1 MPWITRVLPAFIILI
16 LVAQAAT
23 AQTLGPFT
31 WQTQPYCNVL
41 TVTVVPQGSHYQV
54 VGHDNLCGTGVAPV
68 TGTAV
73 PVGGDVRFGLA
84 IATPSGRS
92 AHVTAT
98 ISLGTLSGTW
108 TDNDGRSGT
117 FQFAGS
123 GGGSARPAPA
133 LVGVPG
139 VTRLVYTQSATS
151 AGGTISPPVSLRT
164 LGPFTSAG
172 GALRLTWISHVTTA
186 SPGGAGSCNFQLR
199 IDNAPSGPVASGNL
213 VGDEAVIVNGGAT
226 RNDAPVSLTT
236 WFTNVPAGNHTVSLW
251 IRSVES
257 ACTDN
262 TGNFSRTVLVEEFSA
277 P

>member
-1 MPWITRVLPAFIILI
+1 MPWTTRVLPAFVVLI
-16 LVAQAAT
+16 LAAQAAT

-54 VGHDNLCGTGVAPV
+54 VGHDNLCGAGVAPV

-73 PVGGDVRFGLA
+73 PVGGDVRFGLT
-84 IATPSGRS
+84 IATPSGRA
-92 AHVTAT
+92 AHLTAT
-98 ISLGTLSGTW
+98 ISLGSLSGTW

-133 LVGVPG
+133 LVGVPR
-139 VTRLVYTQSATS
+139 VTRLLYTQSATS

-164 LGPFTSAG
+164 LGTFTSAG
-172 GALRLTWISHVTTA
+172 GALRLTWISHVTAA
-186 SPGGAGSCNFQLR
+186 SPGGGVCNFQLR
-199 IDNAPSGPVASGNL
+199 IDGAPSGAVATGSL
-213 VGDEAVIVNGGAT
+213 VGDEAVVINGAT

-251 IRSVES
+251 IRSVDS
-257 ACTDN
+257 TCTDN
-262 TGNFSRTVLVEEFSA
+262 AGNYSRTVLVEEFGA